1 MRDSNDKA
9 KKIKKIAFK
18 LFLEKGYEATTVRM
32 LCKKAKIEAPT
43 LYYYFKSKKGL
54 FFAVIDDILE
64 DYKVLLEEFSI
75 ESCTNPEEK
84 LIKFFKFSVN
94 YSIIRENETR
104 FYLRYRLFKPNELKK
119 DIDIHM
125 KETYENKRKLYIEPL
140 QECISLGEI
149 EYDLNEAFQKLTN
162 FIDNCTFNIIFSQWR
177 PSEKEI
183 DISWKLFYEY
193 QMKKL

>member
-1 MRDSNDKA
+1 MKNSNEKA
-9 KKIKKIAFK
+9 KKIKQIAFK
-18 LFLEKGYEATTVRM
+18 LFLEKGYEATTMRM
-32 LCKKAKIEAPT
+32 LCKKANIEAPT

-54 FFAVIDDILE
+54 FFAVTNDILE
-64 DYKVLLEEFSI
+64 DYKVLLEEFSR

-84 LIKFFKFSVN
+84 LIKFFKFTVN
-94 YSIIRENETR
+94 YALIRENETR

-125 KETYENKRKLYIEPL
+125 KETYENKRKLYTEPL
-140 QECISLGEI
+140 QECILLGEI
-149 EYDLNEAFQKLTN
+149 EYDLYEAFQKLTN
-162 FIDNCTFNIIFSQWR
+162 FIDNCTFNIIFSNWR

-183 DISWKLFYEY
+183 DITWKLFYKY